1 MKVLLSGAF
10 GNVGESTLKELLKKG
25 YDVRCFDLKNPRNA
39 RIRNKVSKYGNFEV
53 IWGDI
58 RDKETVNNL
67 VQGIDCIIHLAS
79 IIPPLAYEQPKLAY
93 EVNVQGTKNLINAAE
108 KMENLPKFIYSS
120 SIAVHGNTMNKK
132 PPTKI
137 NDSFKPLDYDNY
149 AKHKIEI
156 EQTLWASRLP
166 WIILRFAAITPF
178 DMKWDIP
185 DIMFEIPLKQ
195 RIEIADTRD
204 VGLACS
210 NAVKADI
217 VGKTLF
223 IGGGKGN
230 QLLQRE
236 YVSKMLDVMGI
247 GMLPEEA
254 FKPVND
260 IDDFYHCD
268 WMETEE
274 SQQVLKFQRYT
285 FEDFLNKFKK
295 RKWFMRFI
303 ISMFKPI
310 VRAVLLKKSPYY
322 KKLKEKDHTPRK
334 RRKPKPSFS

>member
-39 RIRNKVSKYGNFEV
+39 RIRNKLSKYGIFEV

-58 RDKETVNNL
+58 RDKETVCNL
-67 VQGIDCIIHLAS
+67 VQGVDCIIHLAS
-79 IIPPLAYEQPKLAY
+79 IIPPLAYERPKLAF

-108 KMENLPKFIYSS
+108 KMENPPKFIYSS

-210 NAVKADI
+210 NAVEADKINANAVTSVKINANAVTAVKIQALAVEAGKIAANAVEASTVKANAITAVKIKLRAFTATFSI
-217 VGKTLF
+217 V
-223 IGGGKGN
+223 
-230 QLLQRE
+230 
-236 YVSKMLDVMGI
+236 
-247 GMLPEEA
+247 
-254 FKPVND
+254 
-260 IDDFYHCD
+260 
-268 WMETEE
+268 
-274 SQQVLKFQRYT
+274 
-285 FEDFLNKFKK
+285 
-295 RKWFMRFI
+295 I
-303 ISMFKPI
+303 IYI
-310 VRAVLLKKSPYY
+310 
-322 KKLKEKDHTPRK
+322 
-334 RRKPKPSFS
+334 